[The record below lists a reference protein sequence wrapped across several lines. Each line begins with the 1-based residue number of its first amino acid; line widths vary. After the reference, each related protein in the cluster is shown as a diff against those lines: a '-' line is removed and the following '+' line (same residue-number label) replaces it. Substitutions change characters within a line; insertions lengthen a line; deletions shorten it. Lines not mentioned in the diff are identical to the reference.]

1 MKKYLCLIWMGL
13 MSLGVAT
20 AQNVGGNTMT
30 LTLEEAIE
38 LALSDNPTVK
48 VANLEIERYDYVRKQ
63 TLSSLYPQVDASMQY
78 SLALRRQEMAKG
90 LSFGGKNTFNSAAS
104 VSLPLY
110 APAVYKQL
118 QLNRA
123 QMESAVESARATRI
137 DMIASVRAAY
147 YNVLLAKQSLAVLQE
162 AVLTTERVVA
172 NTKSLYDNG
181 LASEYDYLTAQ
192 VQLSNLRPQ
201 VLQTESAI
209 SITKLQLK
217 MYLSLPEEVDV
228 EVVGTLDS
236 FRDKVLLS
244 GDYSRDLSDNTTL
257 RSLDIQADMLKTQ
270 EKLIK
275 ASRMPVV
282 AAFGQVSYIVQ
293 EYVNISGF
301 SAIVGGGGGYGDM
314 GNNGNGGGEEMPET
328 MAFTR
333 AQAGATQSTASQSK
347 YWSQVPVSVGAQVSI
362 PLFAGFKTVNQL
374 REVRNQISQ
383 LNIQRQYAEAGI
395 RLQVEQAINTLLTA
409 RETML
414 SNERTVEQA
423 QKAYDISLTR
433 YNAGAGTI
441 LELNSSQLSL
451 TQAQLSYSQSIY
463 DYLSAYASYEKT
475 LGTEN
480 M

>member
-1 MKKYLCLIWMGL
+1 MKKYLCLICMGL

-48 VANLEIERYDYVRKQ
+48 VANLEVERYDYVRKQ
-63 TLSSLYPQVDASMQY
+63 TLSSLYPQVDASLQY
-78 SLALRRQEMAKG
+78 SLALRRQEMTEG
-90 LSFGGKNTFNSAAS
+90 FSFGGKNTFNTAAS
-104 VSLPLY
+104 VSLPLF
-110 APAVYKQL
+110 APAVYEQL
-118 QLNRA
+118 KLNRT

-137 DMIASVRAAY
+137 DMIASVRSAY
-147 YNVLLAKQSLAVLQE
+147 YNVLLAEQSLAVLQE

-172 NTKSLYDNG
+172 NTKNLYDNG

-201 VLQTESAI
+201 VLQTENAI

-217 MYLSLPEEVDV
+217 MYLSLPADVDV
-228 EVVGTLDS
+228 VVVGTLDG

-244 GDYSRDLSDNTTL
+244 EDYSRDISDNTTL
-257 RSLDIQADMLKTQ
+257 RSLDIQADMLKHQ
-270 EKLIK
+270 EQLIK
-275 ASRMPVV
+275 SARMPMV
-282 AAFGQVSYIVQ
+282 AAFGQVSYIGQ
-293 EYVNISGF
+293 ERVDLSGLMGGM
-301 SAIVGGGGGYGDM
+301 AGGGASGGQSDVV
-314 GNNGNGGGEEMPET
+314 
-328 MAFTR
+328 AQTR
-333 AQAGATQSTASQSK
+333 AQAAASQSK
-347 YWSQVPVSVGAQVSI
+347 FWWQCPISVGAQVSI

-374 REVRNQISQ
+374 REVRNQMSQ
-383 LNIQRQYAEAGI
+383 LNIQREYAEEGI
-395 RLQVEQAINTLLTA
+395 RLQVEQAINTLITA

-423 QKAYDISLTR
+423 EKAYEISLTR

-475 LGTEN
+475 LGNEN